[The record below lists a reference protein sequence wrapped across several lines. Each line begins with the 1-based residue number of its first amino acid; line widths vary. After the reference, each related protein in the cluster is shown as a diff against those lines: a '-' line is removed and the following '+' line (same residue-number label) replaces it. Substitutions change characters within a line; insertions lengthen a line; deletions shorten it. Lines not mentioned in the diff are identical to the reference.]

1 MGPFVTL
8 YGNQLGTDEITF
20 ELMFAALV
28 MLLLVVHI
36 KLALAR
42 QCCWDVFLGL
52 RSMTMTRE
60 DHLSM
65 KSMIAIDVEI
75 SSGKLNI
82 YTCFCLSRVLLTNKY
97 RKYEKVVITT
107 IWILARYM
115 LRHYIPGLRHG
126 SRTNQCITSGAL
138 GPQPIFI
145 SWLYL
150 QFIYPYFACV
160 VITGPTWSSSFVY
173 LDVQLSHCQPHC

>member
-138 GPQPIFI
+138 GPQPILFLGYTFSLFI
-145 SWLYL
+145 PSLLVW
-150 QFIYPYFACV
+150 
-160 VITGPTWSSSFVY
+160 
-173 LDVQLSHCQPHC
+173 